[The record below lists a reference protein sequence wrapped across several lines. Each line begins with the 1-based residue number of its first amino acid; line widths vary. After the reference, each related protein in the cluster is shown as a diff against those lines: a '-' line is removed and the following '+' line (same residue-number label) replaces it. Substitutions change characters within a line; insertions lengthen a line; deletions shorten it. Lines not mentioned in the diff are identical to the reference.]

1 MNIFARSTPS
11 MCIFSTPHCHFSFYV
26 TQICRITLF
35 SFRLYLAIATHFDT
49 FLLLS
54 EGNEILIYTPFL
66 MTKTRFW
73 NIRFPLGL
81 DGVGIESIEDWN
93 IQNLKCMFRLFSDW
107 NIQRLKYSVIE
118 KGSDCLCIIYRLLFM
133 KLKRFRYW
141 TPKHFKI
148 PFQAWMFWQLNQN

>member
-11 MCIFSTPHCHFSFYV
+11 MCIFSALHCHFSFYV

-66 MTKTRFW
+66 MTKNRFW
-73 NIRFPLGL
+73 NIIFFLRSRWCGYRVHRRLKHSKFEMYVHVQWLEHSK
-81 DGVGIESIEDWN
+81 IEIFNDWKR
-93 IQNLKCMFRLFSDW
+93 IRLFMHNVS
-107 NIQRLKYSVIE
+107 SF
-118 KGSDCLCIIYRLLFM
+118 IYAAQ
-133 KLKRFRYW
+133 
-141 TPKHFKI
+141 TV
-148 PFQAWMFWQLNQN
+148 QVLNSQTF